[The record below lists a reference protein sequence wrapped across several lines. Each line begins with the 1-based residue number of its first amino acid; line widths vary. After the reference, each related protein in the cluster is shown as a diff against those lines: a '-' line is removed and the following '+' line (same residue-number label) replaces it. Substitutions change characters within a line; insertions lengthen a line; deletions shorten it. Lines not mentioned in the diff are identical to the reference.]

1 MHAMKQGLAASLM
14 AALILLA
21 GAVPRAAMA
30 QQAKPAAVSPATPVQ
45 TAPAAN
51 RTSAEPRQLPDSP
64 GASASLSAQQIPP
77 PPAPG
82 QASPSQPAQTPAAR
96 PPGTAAAEISN
107 TGGVTASEPAGIAVA
122 PAKQRRLRS
131 WIIKLGAVAGAGVA
145 VGTAL
150 ALSQASPSK
159 PPGAH

>member
-1 MHAMKQGLAASLM
+1 MHAMKHGLAASVA
-14 AALILLA
+14 AALILLFV
-21 GAVPRAAMA
+21 GVPRIAWA
-30 QQAKPAAVSPATPVQ
+30 QQAEPPAQQEGPSASQLPNSPGSTAPSSAPQPAA
-45 TAPAAN
+45 AA
-51 RTSAEPRQLPDSP
+51 SS
-64 GASASLSAQQIPP
+64 
-77 PPAPG
+77 

-122 PAKQRRLRS
+122 PAKQHRVRS
-131 WIIKLGAVAGAGVA
+131 WIIKLGAVAGAGIA

>member
-1 MHAMKQGLAASLM
+1 MYAMKQGLAASVA
-14 AALILLA
+14 AALILLFGSA
-21 GAVPRAAMA
+21 PRAALA
-30 QQAKPAAVSPATPVQ
+30 QQASPAAPQSAAAQ
-45 TAPAAN
+45 APEANSGSAAAN
-51 RTSAEPRQLPDSP
+51 QLPDSP
-64 GASASLSAQQIPP
+64 GTSASSSAQQLPAPP
-77 PPAPG
+77 PPG
-82 QASPSQPAQTPAAR
+82 QASASQPAQTPAAR
-96 PPGTAAAEISN
+96 PPGAAAAEISN